1 MDNLEA
7 GLQRDSASNSIDIAS
22 PRLQEELGERRND
35 LKDHLEM
42 SSKITQTE
50 LQQDMVEQ
58 IVEKNGPQLNHKTE
72 DHPAN
77 SDREALLK
85 KAEHHSKSKA
95 GKRILI
101 NLDDKNRFTD
111 EITV

>member
-1 MDNLEA
+1 MENLEA
-7 GLQRDSASNSIDIAS
+7 GVLQRDSASNSIDIAS
-22 PRLQEELGERRND
+22 PRLQEELCERRND

-50 LQQDMVEQ
+50 LQQEV
-58 IVEKNGPQLNHKTE
+58 VLEKNGPQFNHHR
-72 DHPAN
+72 DQDGHPAN

-85 KAEHHSKSKA
+85 KAEQSKTSKA

>member
-1 MDNLEA
+1 MENLEA
-7 GLQRDSASNSIDIAS
+7 GILQRDSASNSIDIAS
-22 PRLQEELGERRND
+22 PRLQEEPCERRND

-50 LQQDMVEQ
+50 LQQE
-58 IVEKNGPQLNHKTE
+58 EKNGPQLNHHQQ
-72 DHPAN
+72 DGHPAN
-77 SDREALLK
+77 SDIEALLK
-85 KAEHHSKSKA
+85 KAEPSKTSKA